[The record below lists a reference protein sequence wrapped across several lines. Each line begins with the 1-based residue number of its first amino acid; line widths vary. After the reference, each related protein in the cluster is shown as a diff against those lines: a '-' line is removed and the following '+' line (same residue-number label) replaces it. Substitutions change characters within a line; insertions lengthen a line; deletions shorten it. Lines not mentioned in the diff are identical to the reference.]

1 MSKTSPSATS
11 VESDVDRTSVNV
23 HMNKDL
29 IKQFDKILSVSCQ
42 RTKDKKCKGRSV
54 AVGLC
59 PAGRVQR
66 KSRKTKPVMKKGFV
80 LRPSKLKVPNHDP
93 QKGPSNHFS
102 FANCS
107 KELESI
113 IAPSESVSFQAL
125 RPRSASL
132 PGDAQKKA
140 AKAVTTKLE
149 EDKKPNH
156 KSQEHRVVKKRKHN
170 LGSDE
175 EEGRSKGGKG
185 KPQRKNSA
193 TCAQQARQNTEL
205 SQDIDRLA
213 DYLEESIL
221 LPKKMSY
228 MAEMMYT

>member
-1 MSKTSPSATS
+1 MSEPSSTPVKT
-11 VESDVDRTSVNV
+11 DVDRTSVTV

-42 RTKDKKCKGRSV
+42 RTKDKKSKGSSV
-54 AVGLC
+54 DVGLC
-59 PAGRVQR
+59 PSGRVQR
-66 KSRKTKPVMKKGFV
+66 KIRKNKPVKKKGFV
-80 LRPSKLKVPNHDP
+80 LRPSKLKLLHHDP
-93 QKGPSNHFS
+93 LPSNHFS

-113 IAPSESVSFQAL
+113 MAPAGSFQAV

-132 PGDAQKKA
+132 PGGAEKKA
-140 AKAVTTKLE
+140 AKAEAGSSQSL
-149 EDKKPNH
+149 
-156 KSQEHRVVKKRKHN
+156 KSHRVVKKRKHN

-175 EEGRSKGGKG
+175 EEGRSKGEGAKG
-185 KPQRKNSA
+185 PQRKNSA
-193 TCAQQARQNTEL
+193 TCAQQARTEL